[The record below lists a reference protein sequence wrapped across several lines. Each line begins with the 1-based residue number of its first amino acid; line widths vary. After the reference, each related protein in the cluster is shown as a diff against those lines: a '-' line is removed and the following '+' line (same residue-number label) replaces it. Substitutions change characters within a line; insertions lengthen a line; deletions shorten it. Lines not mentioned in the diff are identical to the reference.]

1 MVHNSNAVINSSR
14 AKISFEC
21 VENDAVVCGSSN
33 PESARTSQTSLQLMK
48 ILLSAVGENEILRH
62 RSAALGDDRF

>member
-48 ILLSAVGENEILRH
+48 ILLSAVICW
-62 RSAALGDDRF
+62 